1 LFESISDKS
10 GDHEGTLDLQMATM
24 EELEKSLTAK
34 IELLKFTHEGVPK
47 QIEKGNIKTIERL
60 LKTIQSKI
68 EEIHYLKVR
77 IQELKFQQGDD
88 VDAIRTWSD
97 ELEDRMLSFENAV
110 INIEQTIINIKA
122 TESELA
128 KQVEEETAKQL
139 RDRRREE
146 ELKFEQVKL
155 EQRLKYEKQLK
166 PEASGSQPKER
177 INAKLP
183 KLVITKFKGTTSD
196 WLRFWNQFEAEI
208 DQTEV
213 NQITKFSY
221 LKELLEPK
229 IRGLVDGL
237 PFNSEGYERAK
248 NILKTRFGKTSEII
262 NAYVTELMSL
272 PVIHGSNA
280 GKIYEF
286 YEKLLANVQ
295 ALETLG
301 KLGDVKG
308 YVRMTLDKLEG
319 IRGDLVRL
327 DDNWQEWAFPQ
338 LIEALRK
345 WTERN
350 PPKLEEKL
358 SQTQPDKFKKARSF
372 HAKQETTVAARTCSY
387 CESAEHKS
395 LNCDKITTP
404 SDRKQHLAQKQL
416 CFNCTRPNHKASECR
431 SQATCQNCRRKH
443 HTSIC
448 TNNSEKTSNEKM
460 MTATGKG
467 SVVYPVV
474 VVNVNGIQC
483 RALLD
488 TGAGSSYASAAL
500 LSRLQ
505 KRPLRREC
513 RRIEMMMG
521 STTQVIELY
530 KLTISSLQ
538 GDFQLDAEV
547 TKVNRGV
554 LLNLENPHYRS
565 ILSTYKHLDGV
576 SMADTDEKAE
586 LPVHMILGTS
596 EYAKIKTETP
606 PKLGNPGEPI
616 AELTR
621 LGWTILSP
629 GKEPDVSSMFLTQTS
644 TTDYENLCK
653 LDVLGLEDQLK
664 DHHDNVYE
672 EFKEQLVRSPEGW
685 YETGLLWK
693 ANHPHLPNNKTGSL
707 QRLKTLVRKLE
718 RQPML
723 NEYDRIIK
731 DQLSEGIVEPAH
743 HPPEGKEFYIP
754 HKAIIRETAESTKV
768 RIVYDA
774 SAREKESA
782 PSLNECLETGPP
794 LQNHLWSVLVRN
806 RFHPV
811 ALAGD
816 LKQAFLQ
823 VRIREEDRDVM
834 RFHWLKDLQTK
845 EVETLRFTRALFGL
859 ATSPFLLGAV
869 IEQHLNNCKQN
880 YPEEVK
886 EIKQSLYVDDLITG
900 GTTVSQVYQLKE
912 TAKTIFQQAQFEL
925 HKWHSNIPELEKTG
939 PPVDT
944 DQSYAKEHL
953 GVKKGETKLLGLPWN
968 KEKDTI
974 QVKFQTP
981 LTAITKRGIL
991 GNLAKIYDPLGLASP
1006 VTVAA
1011 KMLYRDACDSGA
1023 TWDKELPTEQQRN
1036 WKSWEQHT
1044 PEKIEIPRSLV
1055 EFQEEI
1061 DSIELHAFGDAS
1073 GKGVSSTVY
1082 AIVHQ
1087 PSGDSQ
1093 GLVAAKSRLAKK
1105 GLTIPRLEL
1114 VAGHMSTNLVHNV
1127 NEALEGHP
1135 VTDVYSWL
1143 DSTVALH
1150 WILGNGDYKQFV
1162 NNRIRKIQ
1170 EKGYIQWRHVSSGEN
1185 PADLGSRGGQVD
1197 ESCELWWK
1205 GPSWLSKPEEWPAN
1219 IVTSPT
1225 KESQTEAKAIKQVL
1239 AVAVKTEDELDQ
1251 AMQKWDFWK
1260 AIRITAWVTRFI
1272 RNCKNQR
1279 DTRKSGPLTTEETNK
1294 ALHNW
1299 VKRVQN
1305 KGEYASKFQEDKLQ
1319 LNLQKNNEGVYEC
1332 RGRIQGDYPIYLPDG
1347 DIFTE
1352 KLVAHAH
1359 LQTLHG
1365 GVGLT
1370 MSHVRAKYWIPRL
1383 RRMARRII
1391 RNCHGCKRF
1400 QAIALSS
1407 PPTGNLPTDRTGGST
1422 PFQVVG
1428 VDYAGP
1434 IIYKLKNGKEGKAY
1448 ILLYACSLTRALHLD
1463 LVPDQTTEEFIRR
1476 FKCFIARRGKP
1487 QKIYSDNGRTFVAA
1501 AKWLKKL
1508 RNDESFN
1515 NWLANEGIRWQFNLS
1530 RAPWWG
1536 GQFERMVGLTKQAL
1550 YKSIGKG
1557 NLRWSELEE
1566 VLLDIEVALN
1576 NRPLSYVEDD
1586 VQMPLLTPSAMLF
1599 GQPSQLPEQEPDT
1612 IEDVDLRK
1620 RARYLRKCK
1629 DALWTRWQTE
1639 YLKALRER
1647 HNMKSN
1653 ARETTLK
1660 PGDVMI
1666 IKSDERNRRKW
1677 KLGIVDQ
1684 LFEGRDGVVRG
1695 VRLRAGKSYLE
1706 RPIQHLYPLEV
1717 ACDSTERR
1725 GNLNA
1730 EAPTFRPRREAAAS
1744 ARENIRAIARDELED

>member
-1 LFESISDKS
+1 
-10 GDHEGTLDLQMATM
+10 
-24 EELEKSLTAK
+24 
-34 IELLKFTHEGVPK
+34 
-47 QIEKGNIKTIERL
+47 
-60 LKTIQSKI
+60 
-68 EEIHYLKVR
+68 
-77 IQELKFQQGDD
+77 
-88 VDAIRTWSD
+88 
-97 ELEDRMLSFENAV
+97 
-110 INIEQTIINIKA
+110 
-122 TESELA
+122 
-128 KQVEEETAKQL
+128 
-139 RDRRREE
+139 
-146 ELKFEQVKL
+146 
-155 EQRLKYEKQLK
+155 
-166 PEASGSQPKER
+166 
-177 INAKLP
+177 
-183 KLVITKFKGTTSD
+183 
-196 WLRFWNQFEAEI
+196 
-208 DQTEV
+208 
-213 NQITKFSY
+213 
-221 LKELLEPK
+221 
-229 IRGLVDGL
+229 
-237 PFNSEGYERAK
+237 
-248 NILKTRFGKTSEII
+248 
-262 NAYVTELMSL
+262 
-272 PVIHGSNA
+272 
-280 GKIYEF
+280 
-286 YEKLLANVQ
+286 
-295 ALETLG
+295 
-301 KLGDVKG
+301 
-308 YVRMTLDKLEG
+308 
-319 IRGDLVRL
+319 
-327 DDNWQEWAFPQ
+327 
-338 LIEALRK
+338 
-345 WTERN
+345 
-350 PPKLEEKL
+350 
-358 SQTQPDKFKKARSF
+358 
-372 HAKQETTVAARTCSY
+372 
-387 CESAEHKS
+387 
-395 LNCDKITTP
+395 
-404 SDRKQHLAQKQL
+404 
-416 CFNCTRPNHKASECR
+416 
-431 SQATCQNCRRKH
+431 
-443 HTSIC
+443 
-448 TNNSEKTSNEKM
+448 
-460 MTATGKG
+460 
-467 SVVYPVV
+467 
-474 VVNVNGIQC
+474 
-483 RALLD
+483 
-488 TGAGSSYASAAL
+488 
-500 LSRLQ
+500 
-505 KRPLRREC
+505 
-513 RRIEMMMG
+513 
-521 STTQVIELY
+521 
-530 KLTISSLQ
+530 
-538 GDFQLDAEV
+538 
-547 TKVNRGV
+547 
-554 LLNLENPHYRS
+554 
-565 ILSTYKHLDGV
+565 
-576 SMADTDEKAE
+576 
-586 LPVHMILGTS
+586 
-596 EYAKIKTETP
+596 
-606 PKLGNPGEPI
+606 
-616 AELTR
+616 
-621 LGWTILSP
+621 
-629 GKEPDVSSMFLTQTS
+629 
-644 TTDYENLCK
+644 
-653 LDVLGLEDQLK
+653 
-664 DHHDNVYE
+664 
-672 EFKEQLVRSPEGW
+672 
-685 YETGLLWK
+685 
-693 ANHPHLPNNKTGSL
+693 
-707 QRLKTLVRKLE
+707 
-718 RQPML
+718 
-723 NEYDRIIK
+723 
-731 DQLSEGIVEPAH
+731 
-743 HPPEGKEFYIP
+743 
-754 HKAIIRETAESTKV
+754 
-768 RIVYDA
+768 
-774 SAREKESA
+774 
-782 PSLNECLETGPP
+782 
-794 LQNHLWSVLVRN
+794 
-806 RFHPV
+806 
-811 ALAGD
+811 
-816 LKQAFLQ
+816 
-823 VRIREEDRDVM
+823 
-834 RFHWLKDLQTK
+834 
-845 EVETLRFTRALFGL
+845 
-859 ATSPFLLGAV
+859 
-869 IEQHLNNCKQN
+869 
-880 YPEEVK
+880 
-886 EIKQSLYVDDLITG
+886 
-900 GTTVSQVYQLKE
+900 
-912 TAKTIFQQAQFEL
+912 
-925 HKWHSNIPELEKTG
+925 
-939 PPVDT
+939 
-944 DQSYAKEHL
+944 
-953 GVKKGETKLLGLPWN
+953 
-968 KEKDTI
+968 
-974 QVKFQTP
+974 
-981 LTAITKRGIL
+981 
-991 GNLAKIYDPLGLASP
+991 
-1006 VTVAA
+1006 
-1011 KMLYRDACDSGA
+1011 MLYRDACDSGA

-1127 NEALEGHP
+1127 KEALEGHP

-1319 LNLQKNNEGVYEC
+1319 INLQKNNEGVYEC

-1725 GNLNA
+1725 VKQDALV
-1730 EAPTFRPRREAAAS
+1730 S
-1744 ARENIRAIARDELED
+1744 

>member
-1 LFESISDKS
+1 MSDNVLVGMDGICKLTGFQALREMSQSFNEEANEYEYVSKDDETSIRHAAPEILTDGHYSEKSMVFGCGYLLYEVHTYGVTPYNWLKNDETEKIRSHVITGGRPPEEECIPQPISDLMKDCHHHEPNERPNLVTLKTRLMAAHKALEQSADADRLTADYPPLSPQDLQHTQMSSCIALDDLEHSKNLGFFGFPTLAEDIAVLQNIRGTPQIRERVEKTKEEDLNKLKDLNNENIVKVLSISLYSGKEMALVTENSERGNLLSLVLAKECSSMDLVRSLTQILSGLVYMHDSNLLHCDIRAEHMMVFYDHSQGIKIKISRLGRSTYLRASPMDYLMPKDTFRRSAPEVIKNNTYSCSSDVYSFGMMCYELYKAQGEDKGCQPMDVEPLGAIKENEILAYLEGNNRPPKPSCMPTWLYIAVKQCLLHKPEERPPFILLHDCFTYRKPFDSCLLSRWKEFHPDVITLEKIDVKVEQPSMPLRDHVTPPEMHMSFDDLIQLSPVAVFMEHSYKYAAGNQELYEDIYEVPQFDGIVTVQNFGQSQVEAIYDDVEGCQPPPEAPQPRPRTRVSRPRSSESGSTKPAEQNYDYYDYYYYYYYYRKNAFYNSGFLRKSPNFRKVLPLFDFVARSVAKARFARRSGIGKRGRSTCDKS
-10 GDHEGTLDLQMATM
+10 KKCAATLHR
-24 EELEKSLTAK
+24 
-34 IELLKFTHEGVPK
+34 THDK
-47 QIEKGNIKTIERL
+47 
-60 LKTIQSKI
+60 
-68 EEIHYLKVR
+68 
-77 IQELKFQQGDD
+77 QGDD

-431 SQATCQNCRRKH
+431 SQATCQNCRRRH

-743 HPPEGKEFYIP
+743 HHPPKE
-754 HKAIIRETAESTKV
+754 KSST
-768 RIVYDA
+768 
-774 SAREKESA
+774 
-782 PSLNECLETGPP
+782 SL
-794 LQNHLWSVLVRN
+794 
-806 RFHPV
+806 
-811 ALAGD
+811 
-816 LKQAFLQ
+816 
-823 VRIREEDRDVM
+823 
-834 RFHWLKDLQTK
+834 
-845 EVETLRFTRALFGL
+845 TR
-859 ATSPFLLGAV
+859 P
-869 IEQHLNNCKQN
+869 
-880 YPEEVK
+880 
-886 EIKQSLYVDDLITG
+886 
-900 GTTVSQVYQLKE
+900 
-912 TAKTIFQQAQFEL
+912 
-925 HKWHSNIPELEKTG
+925 
-939 PPVDT
+939 
-944 DQSYAKEHL
+944 SYAK
-953 GVKKGETKLLGLPWN
+953 
-968 KEKDTI
+968 
-974 QVKFQTP
+974 
-981 LTAITKRGIL
+981 
-991 GNLAKIYDPLGLASP
+991 
-1006 VTVAA
+1006 
-1011 KMLYRDACDSGA
+1011 
-1023 TWDKELPTEQQRN
+1023 QQRA
-1036 WKSWEQHT
+1036 
-1044 PEKIEIPRSLV
+1044 PR
-1055 EFQEEI
+1055 
-1061 DSIELHAFGDAS
+1061 
-1073 GKGVSSTVY
+1073 Y
-1082 AIVHQ
+1082 A
-1087 PSGDSQ
+1087 
-1093 GLVAAKSRLAKK
+1093 
-1105 GLTIPRLEL
+1105 
-1114 VAGHMSTNLVHNV
+1114 
-1127 NEALEGHP
+1127 
-1135 VTDVYSWL
+1135 
-1143 DSTVALH
+1143 
-1150 WILGNGDYKQFV
+1150 
-1162 NNRIRKIQ
+1162 
-1170 EKGYIQWRHVSSGEN
+1170 
-1185 PADLGSRGGQVD
+1185 
-1197 ESCELWWK
+1197 
-1205 GPSWLSKPEEWPAN
+1205 
-1219 IVTSPT
+1219 
-1225 KESQTEAKAIKQVL
+1225 
-1239 AVAVKTEDELDQ
+1239 
-1251 AMQKWDFWK
+1251 
-1260 AIRITAWVTRFI
+1260 
-1272 RNCKNQR
+1272 
-1279 DTRKSGPLTTEETNK
+1279 
-1294 ALHNW
+1294 
-1299 VKRVQN
+1299 
-1305 KGEYASKFQEDKLQ
+1305 
-1319 LNLQKNNEGVYEC
+1319 
-1332 RGRIQGDYPIYLPDG
+1332 
-1347 DIFTE
+1347 
-1352 KLVAHAH
+1352 
-1359 LQTLHG
+1359 
-1365 GVGLT
+1365 
-1370 MSHVRAKYWIPRL
+1370 
-1383 RRMARRII
+1383 
-1391 RNCHGCKRF
+1391 
-1400 QAIALSS
+1400 
-1407 PPTGNLPTDRTGGST
+1407 
-1422 PFQVVG
+1422 
-1428 VDYAGP
+1428 
-1434 IIYKLKNGKEGKAY
+1434 
-1448 ILLYACSLTRALHLD
+1448 
-1463 LVPDQTTEEFIRR
+1463 
-1476 FKCFIARRGKP
+1476 
-1487 QKIYSDNGRTFVAA
+1487 
-1501 AKWLKKL
+1501 
-1508 RNDESFN
+1508 
-1515 NWLANEGIRWQFNLS
+1515 
-1530 RAPWWG
+1530 
-1536 GQFERMVGLTKQAL
+1536 
-1550 YKSIGKG
+1550 
-1557 NLRWSELEE
+1557 
-1566 VLLDIEVALN
+1566 
-1576 NRPLSYVEDD
+1576 
-1586 VQMPLLTPSAMLF
+1586 
-1599 GQPSQLPEQEPDT
+1599 
-1612 IEDVDLRK
+1612 
-1620 RARYLRKCK
+1620 
-1629 DALWTRWQTE
+1629 
-1639 YLKALRER
+1639 
-1647 HNMKSN
+1647 
-1653 ARETTLK
+1653 
-1660 PGDVMI
+1660 
-1666 IKSDERNRRKW
+1666 
-1677 KLGIVDQ
+1677 
-1684 LFEGRDGVVRG
+1684 
-1695 VRLRAGKSYLE
+1695 
-1706 RPIQHLYPLEV
+1706 
-1717 ACDSTERR
+1717 
-1725 GNLNA
+1725 
-1730 EAPTFRPRREAAAS
+1730 
-1744 ARENIRAIARDELED
+1744 